1 MSLLVS
7 LRGCCLLERII
18 EPLKILEL
26 GEEWK
31 YIKQLRRLCSTV
43 KVHFAV
49 MEIESDIVQ
58 QSPEWEKDGKNE
70 EVNVLEDI

>member
-1 MSLLVS
+1 MSLLVP

-18 EPLKILEL
+18 ELLKILEL

-43 KVHFAV
+43 KVHFV
-49 MEIESDIVQ
+49 EMETESEVVQ
-58 QSPEWEKDGKNE
+58 QSPEWGKDGENE
-70 EVNVLEDI
+70 EVNVLEGI